1 MAEALPTIGA
11 PPDAVYVAAPG
22 YAADLEAEI
31 VARGERLLARHADL
45 FFVQGSPGPAA
56 WAQNTWL
63 RPELV
68 TVASIG
74 EAARA
79 LRARQRNWHLHALVQ
94 HRRTQLVVDKLPPIR
109 FRPLSFPTDPP
120 VAPLG
125 AWTLLDRDHLLLSTE
140 CSSPF
145 PDGQVPFVEDRV
157 QPPNR
162 AYLKLW
168 EALTLARDR
177 PGPGTHCLDLGAAP
191 GGWSWV
197 CASLGA
203 EVVSID
209 RAALAPQVLA
219 TGRVAHRCGDAFGLG
234 AEQVGEVQW
243 ILSDLAAYP
252 ERLLELARY
261 WADARPKANMI
272 FTIKLQGPP
281 DPAAYR
287 AFLAIPGSRVM
298 HLSHNKHELT
308 WFRLM
313 DGGPSEAACG

>member
-1 MAEALPTIGA
+1 MADALPVIGT

-22 YAADLEAEI
+22 YAEDLEAEI
-31 VARGERLLARHADL
+31 VARGQRLLARHADL
-45 FFVQGSPGPAA
+45 FFVQGASGPAA

-63 RPELV
+63 RPETV
-68 TVASIG
+68 PVASIG

-94 HRRTQLVVDKLPPIR
+94 HRRAQLVVDKLPPIR
-109 FRPLSFPTDPP
+109 FRPLSFPADAPS
-120 VAPLG
+120 APLG
-125 AWTLLDRDHLLLSTE
+125 AWTLLDREHLLLSAE

-168 EALTLARDR
+168 EALTLARSR
-177 PGPGTHCLDLGAAP
+177 PEPGTRCLDLGAAP

-197 CASLGA
+197 CACLGA

-219 TGRVAHRCGDAFGLG
+219 TGRVAHQCGDAFRLR

-261 WADARPKANMI
+261 WAEALPAANMI

-287 AFLAIPGSRVM
+287 AFLDIPGSRVM

-313 DGGPSEAACG
+313 DGGPIEAARR